1 MYVLATSFQNEKYH
15 LLDNIWNS
23 KEFFKNKHINRM
35 NKYALDFNIVEIS
48 EKGDYTICI
57 LKTCWLSIFQRKVRR
72 LLLR

>member
-48 EKGDYTICI
+48 EKVII
-57 LKTCWLSIFQRKVRR
+57 LFVF
-72 LLLR
+72 